1 MKSLSREAIRR
12 LYRIALA
19 QKARRRI
26 SSLYRERNE
35 ALKLVANALRE
46 AFENTSTP
54 DEEVWIERIESLRKK
69 LNTSSTEITV
79 TDYGAG
85 SPDFELT
92 DEEMY
97 QGRILTR
104 TIGDVCR
111 SASTPYFWSRLL
123 FKLIREF
130 KPSVCLEMGTCLG
143 ISTCYQA
150 AALKLN
156 QFGKIVTMEGAAS
169 LAELAK
175 QHFQELGLDN
185 VSLLLGRFQDTLG
198 EVLNVQESI
207 DYAFIDGHHDEEAT
221 LAYFERLYPFLSK
234 RALLIFDDIS
244 WSRGMK
250 RAWKAIERDKRVKIS
265 VDLLVVGIGIIDAEI
280 ETKQS
285 IKIPIV

>member
-46 AFENTSTP
+46 ALENTSTP

-69 LNTSSTEITV
+69 LNASATEITV

-111 SASTPYFWSRLL
+111 SASTPHFRSLLL

-130 KPSVCLEMGTCLG
+130 KPSVCLEMGACLG

-221 LAYFERLYPFLSK
+221 LAYFDRLYPFLSK

-285 IKIPIV
+285 FKIPIV